1 MDQRPN
7 GMFAVLRHGPFR
19 WIWAGAM
26 VSNVGNWMEAV
37 GQSWLVQQQTASPFM
52 VELLAASEFVPH
64 ALLMLAAGWLADHYD
79 RRKLLLAGQTLMM
92 IFGAVLA
99 LAAHLGHASP
109 WLIIA
114 ISFAEGASWASVT
127 PSWQALVPGLV
138 PRDELPAAI
147 ALNSAQFNTARLLG
161 PMLAGALLSA
171 ASAAVVFD
179 VNVVS
184 FLGIVVVL
192 ALVRVPQAATQEKH
206 AHVGGGIRPALKWVL
221 HERGPR
227 RIILGLFF
235 FALFAAP
242 VQGLLPAMADQVFH
256 VGAHGYGILLSCLGA
271 GAIAGALTLAR
282 LRNDY
287 PRHHLIPLSM
297 LAFAICASIYAS
309 ARSPL
314 VAGAALA
321 VGGVFWVWSLS
332 SSSTAMQLLVP
343 ERLRGRA
350 MSVLALAT
358 TGPLPVGHLLG
369 GTIAHYVGPRAG
381 VLAPIA
387 VLGCFAAWSAWA
399 REPAID
405 AMQLPPPA
413 PKGLREAIWEALTA
427 ASHRAQ
433 EVEPRAAEPLEE
445 PALPATGGARKG
457 GALVE
462 EPALPA
468 TGGARKGGALVEEPE

>member
-1 MDQRPN
+1 
-7 GMFAVLRHGPFR
+7 MFSVLRHGAFR

-37 GQSWLVQQQTASPFM
+37 AQGWLVQQQTASPFM
-52 VELLAASEFVPH
+52 VELLAASEFVPA

-79 RRKLLLAGQTLMM
+79 RRKLLLAGQALMM
-92 IFGAVLA
+92 VFGAVLA
-99 LAAHLGHASP
+99 VAAHLGLASP
-109 WLIIA
+109 WVVIA
-114 ISFAEGASWASVT
+114 MAFAEGAAWASVT

-138 PRDELPAAI
+138 PREELPAAI

-184 FLGIVVVL
+184 FLGIVLVL
-192 ALVRVPQAATQEKH
+192 AFVRVPKTVDEKH
-206 AHVGGGIRPALKWVL
+206 AHIGGGIGPAVKWVI
-221 HERGPR
+221 HEPGPR
-227 RIILGLFF
+227 RLIVGLFM

-282 LRNDY
+282 LRREY

-297 LAFAICASIYAS
+297 LAFTICAAIYAS
-309 ARSPL
+309 ARWPL
-314 VAGAALA
+314 IAGAALA
-321 VGGVFWVWSLS
+321 VGGVFWVWSLA

-358 TGPLPVGHLLG
+358 TGPLPIGHLIGGSVAHVLG
-369 GTIAHYVGPRAG
+369 IRAG
-381 VLAPIA
+381 VLLSAG

-399 REPAID
+399 REPGID
-405 AMQLPPPA
+405 A
-413 PKGLREAIWEALTA
+413 
-427 ASHRAQ
+427 
-433 EVEPRAAEPLEE
+433 
-445 PALPATGGARKG
+445 
-457 GALVE
+457 
-462 EPALPA
+462 
-468 TGGARKGGALVEEPE
+468 